1 MYFETVT
8 LVTHAGRPLASRCCR
23 DKGGEI
29 AAARAL
35 LEDVDVQGCVITL
48 DALHTTRDTERAI
61 VETHGAD
68 YLFTVKGN
76 CPDTLTTLATFDW
89 NTPPARH
96 YTAEPEKG
104 HGRIDARRIDVLT
117 LPKRLLTVTST
128 VHVVGS

>member
-1 MYFETVT
+1 M
-8 LVTHAGRPLASRCCR
+8 THAGRPLASRCCR

-76 CPDTLTTLATFDW
+76 CPDTLTALATFDW

-104 HGRIDARRIDVLT
+104 HGRHRLSPR
-117 LPKRLLTVTST
+117 LPPPPRGQPPLPHATP
-128 VHVVGS
+128 